1 MQSPCRNRTLASS
14 PTASVQRCA
23 DCGVL
28 SLHLGALT
36 VRLDA
41 AAAEAL
47 WATLGTALHELHA
60 ERVGPRDTVGCA

>member
-1 MQSPCRNRTLASS
+1 M
-14 PTASVQRCA
+14 QRCA

-28 SLHLGALT
+28 SLHVGALT

-47 WATLGTALHELHA
+47 WATLGTALHELHVEHVA
-60 ERVGPRDTVGCA
+60 PRDRVGCA